1 MMINNRK
8 GFGKFEVLTMIVLLL
23 CIFAYLM
30 YSILGG
36 ANKQKYT
43 TMKDNAIRLG
53 NVTATNISSFRNQ
66 DTVYLEEVIDEQLLK
81 KNIKSPFS
89 SKDCDLTE
97 SKVEIVE
104 GKALVTLKCDQY
116 LIEKYASSSEPDIY
130 EVGEWSLKKNDDS
143 EEKVLFNCIKDGK
156 EIYPNYYEELYFVS
170 KINKDYSTSY
180 YFADNVKDV
189 CEVVIKS
196 FYRTKKKVEYK

>member
-23 CIFAYLM
+23 CMFAYLM

-43 TMKDNAIRLG
+43 TMKDNANRLG

-66 DTVYLEEVIDEQLLK
+66 D
-81 KNIKSPFS
+81 
-89 SKDCDLTE
+89 
-97 SKVEIVE
+97 
-104 GKALVTLKCDQY
+104 
-116 LIEKYASSSEPDIY
+116 
-130 EVGEWSLKKNDDS
+130 
-143 EEKVLFNCIKDGK
+143 
-156 EIYPNYYEELYFVS
+156 
-170 KINKDYSTSY
+170 
-180 YFADNVKDV
+180 NVKDV
-189 CEVVIKS
+189 CEVVSKS